1 MPDCVPQLTR
11 TRPVPNLVVGSLLVL
26 ILMSLVQAS
35 LAGAQGGKPEVFPA
49 QKAAPAAVFIE
60 TTGSEMTLRRQL
72 RAKHVVSALSSST
85 SVIRLSVAPTKSF
98 GFITPKLLGMALIT
112 RSPDLSLEQIP
123 PLSNAFEIHKLADGS
138 GMLVGFVESN
148 FKSLLTASERPKNIR
163 IGIYSN
169 PSIKAPH
176 IAAVPLAKLFVDRM
190 PTRLDLKEPG
200 SAVLLDI
207 DLQVT
212 ANGIPYQTGP

>member
-1 MPDCVPQLTR
+1 
-11 TRPVPNLVVGSLLVL
+11 
-26 ILMSLVQAS
+26 MSLVQAS
-35 LAGAQGGKPEVFPA
+35 LAGAQGGKPEVFPV

-72 RAKHVVSALSSST
+72 REKHGVSALSSST
-85 SVIRLSVAPTKSF
+85 SVIRLSVAPTKSV
-98 GFITPKLLGMALIT
+98 GFITPKLMGMALIT

-148 FKSLLTASERPKNIR
+148 LKSLLTASERPKNIR

-212 ANGIPYQTGP
+212 ANGIPSQTGP